1 MRIASCESLGIL
13 LYASYKLLIK
23 IPDIQNIGVSYITA
37 FRDSYVSL
45 PFSALWG
52 PVDSAA
58 LALPGPTIAPL

>member
-23 IPDIQNIGVSYITA
+23 IPDIQNIGVPYITV
-37 FRDSYVSL
+37 FCGSYVDL
-45 PFSALWG
+45 PFGALWG

-58 LALPGPTIAPL
+58 LALPGPTTVSL